1 MSLSQKLLALV
12 SGIDNPK
19 VRIDI
24 MSTVNF
30 LFDLYTSGRINED
43 QLRGDLYDIC
53 RTIVSECNPDLVED
67 EARKRASVLVDELV
81 RTMKVEGLRARTL
94 SRFAGRPV
102 I

>member
-1 MSLSQKLLALV
+1 MSLSQKVLALV
-12 SGIDNPK
+12 SGIDNPR

-24 MSTVNF
+24 MSTINF
-30 LFDLYTSGRINED
+30 LFDLYTSGRVNEE
-43 QLRGDLYDIC
+43 QLRTDLFDIC
-53 RTIVSECNPDLVED
+53 QTIVSECNPDLLED
-67 EARKRASVLVDELV
+67 EVRKRASLLVDELA